1 MTIPSINPNSEV
13 FLSNL
18 AQIQKRMSTAAQQL
32 SSGLRVSVA
41 SDDPDQVSSILQLR
55 AQIASVQQTQ
65 QNLSNVTPVVT
76 GGEDAV
82 QQAIQVLDTAASLA
96 TEGSGSTSSASQRL
110 DMIPQVQG
118 ILQQLVSL
126 SQTSM
131 NGQYIFSGDT
141 SGQPQYTLAAGGNT
155 VQQMFQ
161 AGAPGQV
168 ADPNGVMI
176 STGLTA
182 QQIFDD
188 QADGSSGSGNP
199 APDNVFAAVGGL
211 LTALQNN
218 DAAGVQTALG
228 NIQTAS
234 AHLNDES
241 SVYGAA
247 QNNLT
252 AAGNTA
258 SQTLIQLQTQLSNE
272 QDADAA
278 QSALNLTQATTDEQ
292 AAMSAQAMLKPQ
304 NLFSYLG

>member
-1 MTIPSINPNSEV
+1 MIPSVNPNSAI

-18 AQIQKRMSTAAQQL
+18 QQIENRMSTAEQQL

-41 SDDPDQVSSILQLR
+41 SDDPDEISSILQLR
-55 AQIASVQQTQ
+55 AQIAGVQQTQ
-65 QNLSNVTPVVT
+65 ENLSNVTPQVEA
-76 GGEDAV
+76 GENAI
-82 QQAIQVLDTAASLA
+82 QQAIQVLDTATSLA
-96 TEGSGSTSSASQRL
+96 TEAVGSTSTATERL
-110 DMIPQVQG
+110 DEATQVQG

-126 SQTSM
+126 SQTGM
-131 NGQYIFSGDT
+131 NGQYIFSGDQG
-141 SGQPQYTLAAGGNT
+141 GQPQYSLAADGNS
-155 VQQMFQ
+155 VQQNFT
-161 AGAPGQV
+161 AGAPPQI

-176 STGLTA
+176 TLGLTS

-199 APDNVFAAVGGL
+199 APDNVFAAVTGL
-211 LTALQNN
+211 LSALQNN
-218 DAAGVQTALG
+218 DVAGIQSALTNLQAAST
-228 NIQTAS
+228 
-234 AHLNDES
+234 HLNDES

-258 SQTLIQLQTQLSNE
+258 GQTLVQLQTSLSNE

-278 QSALNLTQATTDEQ
+278 QASLDLTQATTDEQ

-304 NLFSYLG
+304 SLFTYLG